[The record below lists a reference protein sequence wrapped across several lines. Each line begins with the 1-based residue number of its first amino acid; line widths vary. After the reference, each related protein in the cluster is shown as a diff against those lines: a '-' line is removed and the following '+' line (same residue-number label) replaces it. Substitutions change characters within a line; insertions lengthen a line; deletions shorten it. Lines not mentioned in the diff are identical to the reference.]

1 MQSSAAQTDTGG
13 RLECGHVASPR
24 GVPFV
29 LGARSG
35 PAATVCWTCDE
46 ERQVAELLTA
56 QEVTAYFDRGGR
68 TITTWTG
75 AKLADVTWLTRT
87 ERYTQ
92 SGGFAGS
99 TAFLAVDV
107 HGQRWHGTSP
117 GRGLCV
123 RMQRTS

>member
-1 MQSSAAQTDTGG
+1 VRSSAAHIELGET
-13 RLECGHVASPR
+13 LSCGHVASPR

-29 LGARSG
+29 LGTRSG
-35 PAATVCWTCDE
+35 PTATVCWACDE
-46 ERQVAELLTA
+46 ERQVADLLTSH
-56 QEVTAYFDRGGR
+56 EVTAYFDGGGK

-92 SGGFAGS
+92 TGGFAGS
-99 TAFLAVDV
+99 TAFLAIDV

-123 RMQRTS
+123 RMQRAS

>member
-1 MQSSAAQTDTGG
+1 MK
-13 RLECGHVASPR
+13 LP
-24 GVPFV
+24 
-29 LGARSG
+29 G
-35 PAATVCWTCDE
+35 PDHPI
-46 ERQVAELLTA
+46 
-56 QEVTAYFDRGGR
+56 
-68 TITTWTG
+68 TITANPKRIRVSAG
-75 AKLADVTWLTRT
+75 GVVIADTTHALTLKEASYPAVQYVPREDANMALLTRT

-123 RMQRTS
+123 RMQRAS

>member
-1 MQSSAAQTDTGG
+1 VHGSITDVGTGYT
-13 RLECGHVASPR
+13 CKHVASPR

-29 LGARSG
+29 LGTRTG

-56 QEVTAYFDRGGR
+56 AEITAYLDDGGR
-68 TITTWTG
+68 KVTTWTG

-87 ERYTQ
+87 ERYTPNH
-92 SGGFAGS
+92 GFAGS

-107 HGQRWHGTSP
+107 HGHRWHGTGP
-117 GRGLCV
+117 ARGLCV
-123 RMQRTS
+123 RMQRAS